1 MYWHT
6 SFCEKFFYLC
16 GTWGPGRVIK
26 YLIVFEN
33 D

>member
-6 SFCEKFFYLC
+6 SFCEKFFTFVIR
-16 GTWGPGRVIK
+16 GGAGRVIK

>member
-6 SFCEKFFYLC
+6 SFYEKFFTFALR
-16 GTWGPGRVIK
+16 GEPGRVIK

>member
-6 SFCEKFFYLC
+6 SFCEKFYLC